1 VPNALLP
8 INDLDIPDL
17 LRLSLSELRSGFSSG
32 DHLGLVRMRIA
43 VLLGVPADLSVE
55 LGLATGGGDQSE
67 EGRRGVQWSGAEF
80 GMGLKTDE
88 VGVVYDRENAG
99 FSFVSK

>member
-1 VPNALLP
+1 LP

-17 LRLSLSELRSGFSSG
+17 LRLSLSKLRSGFSSR
-32 DHLGLVRMRIA
+32 DHLGLVRVRIA

-67 EGRRGVQWSGAEF
+67 EGRRGVQRSGAEL
-80 GMGLKTDE
+80 GMGLETDK
-88 VGVVYDRENAG
+88 VGVIYQEGKCGV
-99 FSFVSK
+99 